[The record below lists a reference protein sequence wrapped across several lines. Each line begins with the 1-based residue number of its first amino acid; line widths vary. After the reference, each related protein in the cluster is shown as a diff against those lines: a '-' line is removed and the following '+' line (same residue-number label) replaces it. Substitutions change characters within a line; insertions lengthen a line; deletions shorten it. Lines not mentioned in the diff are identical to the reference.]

1 MKIPIKINYETE
13 LEISDKSFKDDV
25 QDMLE
30 YYLSE
35 HEVAAQKSYYIIK
48 SLIKLLIIYA
58 LRHERKR

>member
-35 HEVAAQKSYYIIK
+35 HEVAA
-48 SLIKLLIIYA
+48 
-58 LRHERKR
+58 